1 LRPHCL
7 EDALVQVC
15 QVGAGLFCPCAFIDQ
30 RRRELGDRF
39 RRFIREGGSKLVERV
54 VRCGQVRICDIRRAG
69 GGIQDGATSEQES
82 QRYHR
87 GDRHA
92 LKAIRPTTAGIVGS
106 HGAGSDRN
114 LRRGAIAT
122 LALGYRTR
130 HRGPQLRQSW
140 TVHRNGFG
148 EEDQLRREGIGF
160 GGQQDDLRAWGYS
173 SDLRGDRWI
182 VIQGK
187 LLVEDE
193 EVRSQLLDLQ

>member
-1 LRPHCL
+1 
-7 EDALVQVC
+7 
-15 QVGAGLFCPCAFIDQ
+15 
-30 RRRELGDRF
+30 
-39 RRFIREGGSKLVERV
+39 
-54 VRCGQVRICDIRRAG
+54 VRICDIRRAG

-148 EEDQLRREGIGF
+148 EEDQLRRKGIGF
-160 GGQQDDLRAWGYS
+160 GSQQDDLRAWGYS
-173 SDLRGDRWI
+173 SDLCGDRWI

-193 EVRSQLLDLQ
+193 EVRSQLLDLQEDVGHRGSLTDHEEAALLEQEPGEPAFQRSSIGDDDRPTGTMHPHA